1 MKPAASNMEPEAT
14 PQVPTDP
21 TRPALVRYVAAS
33 LVFIIA
39 IAALGSYISVTF
51 FRQARA
57 NIQVDLAAVAAFKTN
72 QLVEWTGFMRGY
84 LSQQPDS
91 PLPTIWARWLA
102 AGAPEGADQ
111 DWLRERLAFMQS
123 QVHEIGEIHLFD
135 TAGRLHLGTNPQGH
149 PPLDVTSRAVIEQVI
164 NTRQPAL
171 LDFHPHPHNG
181 KSQAVLGFVVPLLAH
196 AAGEVRVVG
205 ILIGEIDPLQ
215 HFYPMV
221 QSWPLASNTTEAVLF
236 RVDGDKIVYLSPL
249 LHSVSPPLSLH
260 RSLDDPK
267 LLAAKAMRQG
277 TGVVDGV
284 DYDDEP
290 AIGVVSRVTG
300 TDWFLLTKMDYPE
313 MFQEAWL
320 NTQRLALALATLA
333 AAVLLVIRL
342 LWRKA
347 MVQTELELV
356 QFTQRLDLAQR
367 KQVEASAALDRS
379 EAMFRTYFNRA
390 MVGMAT
396 TSPAKQWI
404 EVNPALCR
412 ILGYS
417 REQLLT
423 KTWTELTHPED
434 LASSVARFERVLSGR
449 STVMCWNSVSFVRTA
464 ASSMP
469 TSLPRRCDEPTSRD
483 FFVAFIEDISAR
495 KRSERALAESERRLK
510 LALEAANEAMWDWD
524 VHTDIV
530 IVSLAYYRMLGEE
543 PDGQPLSFA
552 QWYEKMHPADRQTIG
567 EALREAV
574 AQGRERIEFEY
585 RMRTQIGGWCWIHSY
600 GKTVERDAEGRTSRM
615 IGINLDDTAR
625 RQAVEHRQRE
635 ADRTSGMLML
645 SEIENDLEEPIIL
658 RFGLELA
665 EKLTD
670 SQFAFL
676 YFIDD
681 DQQTL
686 DLAIWSGHA
695 DRMVSANAHDSK
707 HLGTQDG
714 F

>member
-1 MKPAASNMEPEAT
+1 
-14 PQVPTDP
+14 
-21 TRPALVRYVAAS
+21 
-33 LVFIIA
+33 
-39 IAALGSYISVTF
+39 
-51 FRQARA
+51 
-57 NIQVDLAAVAAFKTN
+57 
-72 QLVEWTGFMRGY
+72 
-84 LSQQPDS
+84 
-91 PLPTIWARWLA
+91 
-102 AGAPEGADQ
+102 
-111 DWLRERLAFMQS
+111 
-123 QVHEIGEIHLFD
+123 
-135 TAGRLHLGTNPQGH
+135 
-149 PPLDVTSRAVIEQVI
+149 
-164 NTRQPAL
+164 
-171 LDFHPHPHNG
+171 
-181 KSQAVLGFVVPLLAH
+181 
-196 AAGEVRVVG
+196 
-205 ILIGEIDPLQ
+205 
-215 HFYPMV
+215 
-221 QSWPLASNTTEAVLF
+221 
-236 RVDGDKIVYLSPL
+236 
-249 LHSVSPPLSLH
+249 
-260 RSLDDPK
+260 
-267 LLAAKAMRQG
+267 
-277 TGVVDGV
+277 
-284 DYDDEP
+284 
-290 AIGVVSRVTG
+290 
-300 TDWFLLTKMDYPE
+300 